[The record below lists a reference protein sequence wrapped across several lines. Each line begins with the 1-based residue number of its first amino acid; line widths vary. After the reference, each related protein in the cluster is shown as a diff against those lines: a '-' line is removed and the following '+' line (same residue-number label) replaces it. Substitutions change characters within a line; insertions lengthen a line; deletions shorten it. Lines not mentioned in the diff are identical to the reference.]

1 MVIPPEKV
9 LVLGAAGF
17 LGTAISRYCVQQGLI
32 TVGIDIAAPD
42 QSIPYSSFYRTE
54 QLESDLGPILAEYR
68 PTYLINLA
76 GNADVGKSLMD
87 PRNDFRKS
95 VDLFSQVLD
104 QVRRFSIDTK
114 VLFASSAAV
123 YGQPKR
129 LPMLESETPQPISPY
144 GYHKWMCELMAKE
157 YSAIYGV
164 KTTSMRIFSA
174 YGNGLRKQ
182 IFWDLSHKCCSAGVI
197 ELGGDGSESR
207 DFIHADDIAHAAS
220 CILRGADFVGES
232 YNVATGQEITISDLA
247 NQVVGEFG
255 VPTNRLKF
263 SGAGRAGDPKNWRA
277 DINMLQSLGFV
288 PAVEFSRG
296 VAEYVKWFKLK

>member
-1 MVIPPEKV
+1 MPPEKI

-17 LGTAISRYCVQQGLI
+17 LGTALSRYCVKQGLI
-32 TVGIDIAAPD
+32 TVGIDIVAPD
-42 QSIPYSSFYRTE
+42 QSITYSSFYRTE
-54 QLESDLGPILAEYR
+54 QIESDLGPVLADYR

-95 VDLFSQVLD
+95 VDIFSLVLD

-129 LPMLESETPQPISPY
+129 LPILESETPQPISPY
-144 GYHKWMCELMAKE
+144 GYHKFMCELMAKE

-164 KTTSMRIFSA
+164 KTASMRIFSA
-174 YGNGLRKQ
+174 YGAGLRKQ
-182 IFWDLSHKCCSAGVI
+182 ILWDLSHKCCNAGLI

-207 DFIHADDIAHAAS
+207 DFIHADDIAHAAL
-220 CILRGADFVGES
+220 CILRGANFVGES

-247 NQVVGEFG
+247 HHVLGEFG
-255 VPTNRLKF
+255 ISADRLEF

-277 DINMLQSLGFV
+277 DINLLQSLGFV

-296 VAEYVKWFKLK
+296 ISEYVEWFKRLQ